1 MNKCWSKLINWEEI
15 WNFTPINQLLRPDY
29 LGVGTTGEESGGE
42 GGGQTM
48 YICFQK
54 KNKYIYKNTQVE
66 LVD

>member
-42 GGGQTM
+42 GGGCAECT
-48 YICFQK
+48 FDSTLQK
-54 KNKYIYKNTQVE
+54 
-66 LVD
+66 

>member
-42 GGGQTM
+42 GRDVRNAPLTLQ
-48 YICFQK
+48 
-54 KNKYIYKNTQVE
+54 YKGE
-66 LVD
+66 E